1 MIVRRDDL
9 EQALS
14 DVEANALAGASTI
27 VVNLDWWNGL
37 SVAER
42 ESYQDRAERADV
54 ELLADDTI
62 SRHYVEVRGGE
73 SGPRLSSERPM

>member
-1 MIVRRDDL
+1 MIVRRDSL

-14 DVEANALAGASTI
+14 DVETETLAGASTI

-42 ESYQDRAERADV
+42 ESYQDRAERAAV
-54 ELLADDTI
+54 ELLADDSL
-62 SRHYVEVRGGE
+62 SRHYVEVRGGDQ
-73 SGPRLSSERPM
+73 GPRLSSEHPM